1 MNGYG
6 TSPIELL
13 AADAMLRREIW
24 CEHFTYTAPFLAGT
38 AQAVPVGVGQATQNT
53 NINADSDFVV
63 QMMNLSVRDAAGANV
78 VAPNMSIL
86 IIAAGSGKQI
96 MDQAVPVTNLLGNF
110 GAAQVPSV
118 LPFPRL
124 FAAKG
129 TVQTTIT
136 NREAFAPLRVEVAYV
151 GFKVHYTGQK
161 SRQDV
166 FHVL

>member
-24 CEHFTYTAPFLAGT
+24 CEHFTYSAPFLAGT
-38 AQAVPVGVGQATQNT
+38 PQALGAAGGQATQNT

-63 QMMNLSVRDAAGANV
+63 QMMNLSVRSDAAANV
-78 VAPNMSIL
+78 IAPNMSIL
-86 IIAAGSGKQI
+86 IVAAGSGKQI

-110 GAAQVPSV
+110 GDAQVPSQ

-136 NREAFAPLRVEVAYV
+136 NREAFAPLRVEVSFV
-151 GFKVHYTGQK
+151 GFKVYYTGDK
-161 SRQDV
+161 TRQDI